1 MYVNTMVDKR
11 RYSKTPSLTQP
22 NPTSHCY
29 IFFYLLMI
37 IYLFIYLFMN
47 LFIYTPCCENR
58 KPYIT
63 ELETKWFMIASDHKG
78 GTNNKSNLQPIAS

>member
-1 MYVNTMVDKR
+1 
-11 RYSKTPSLTQP
+11 
-22 NPTSHCY
+22 
-29 IFFYLLMI
+29 MI

-58 KPYIT
+58 ELYIT

-78 GTNNKSNLQPIAS
+78 GTNNKSNLQPKAS

>member
-1 MYVNTMVDKR
+1 MWTQWLIKEGTQKR
-11 RYSKTPSLTQP
+11 QVWLNPTQP
-22 NPTSHCY
+22 GIVT
-29 IFFYLLMI
+29 FFSI
-37 IYLFIYLFMN
+37 THDNLFIDLFMN

-78 GTNNKSNLQPIAS
+78 GTNNKSNLQPKAS